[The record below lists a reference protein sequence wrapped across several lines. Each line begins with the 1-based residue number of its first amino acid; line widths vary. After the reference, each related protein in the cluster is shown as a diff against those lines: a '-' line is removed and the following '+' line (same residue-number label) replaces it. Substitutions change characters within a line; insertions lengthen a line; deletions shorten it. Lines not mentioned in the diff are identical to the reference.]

1 MKTTERKEKILE
13 REGEGEGEREQ
24 DIMRD
29 GRKTEADVVVG
40 SRKLTGSDIADIRE
54 SDGQKMGEALANT
67 HNEGDAL
74 IRKIRAREEQTGR
87 DIEVIVD
94 EAREGLKLPLRVL
107 YAQKKVEYSRSPLW
121 YLQALGALS
130 LEELSAFLKDYR
142 SELSANEIAA
152 SDLILGVVKKDEV
165 ATARFWRLQEK
176 MLNNKS
182 IQSQINNIVIA
193 SDSAVKKQLDAI
205 SDGLFGSE

>member
-1 MKTTERKEKILE
+1 MHEDIKQDATDSITTGEVVDVDKEDK
-13 REGEGEGEREQ
+13 
-24 DIMRD
+24 
-29 GRKTEADVVVG
+29 K
-40 SRKLTGSDIADIRE
+40 KLTVEEIVEIQEKDE
-54 SDGQKMGEALANT
+54 QKMQEALVNS
-67 HNEGDAL
+67 HVEGNAL

-107 YAQKKVEYSRSPLW
+107 YEQKKVEYSRSPLW

-130 LEELSAFLKDYR
+130 LEELSQFLKDYR
-142 SELSANEIAA
+142 SQMTANEIAA

-205 SDGLFGSE
+205 SDGLFGEK

>member
-1 MKTTERKEKILE
+1 MHEDIKQDAQESITTGEVVDVDKEGKKKLTASEIAAIQ
-13 REGEGEGEREQ
+13 EQ
-24 DIMRD
+24 D
-29 GRKTEADVVVG
+29 E
-40 SRKLTGSDIADIRE
+40 
-54 SDGQKMGEALANT
+54 QKMQEALVNS
-67 HNEGDAL
+67 HVEGDAL
-74 IRKIRAREEQTGR
+74 IRKIQAREEQTGR

-107 YAQKKVEYSRSPLW
+107 YEQKKVEYSRSPLW

-130 LEELSAFLKDYR
+130 LEELSQFLKDYR

-152 SDLILGVVKKDEV
+152 SDLILGVVKKDEI

-176 MLNNKS
+176 MLNSKA
-182 IQSQINNIVIA
+182 IQSQVNNIVIA

-205 SDGLFGSE
+205 SDGLFGGK

>member
-1 MKTTERKEKILE
+1 MADKKVHTIQP
-13 REGEGEGEREQ
+13 GEQTDMNESNIE
-24 DIMRD
+24 DN
-29 GRKTEADVVVG
+29 KK
-40 SRKLTGSDIADIRE
+40 KLTVDEIVEIGEKDE
-54 SDGQKMGEALANT
+54 QKMQEALVNS
-67 HNEGDAL
+67 HEEGDAL

-87 DIEVIVD
+87 DIEIVVD

-107 YAQKKVEYSRSPLW
+107 YEQKKVEYSRSPLW

-130 LEELSAFLKDYR
+130 LEELSNFLKDYR
-142 SELSANEIAA
+142 SQMTANEIAA

-176 MLNNKS
+176 MLNNKAV
-182 IQSQINNIVIA
+182 QSQVNNIVIA

-205 SDGLFGSE
+205 SDGLFGQK